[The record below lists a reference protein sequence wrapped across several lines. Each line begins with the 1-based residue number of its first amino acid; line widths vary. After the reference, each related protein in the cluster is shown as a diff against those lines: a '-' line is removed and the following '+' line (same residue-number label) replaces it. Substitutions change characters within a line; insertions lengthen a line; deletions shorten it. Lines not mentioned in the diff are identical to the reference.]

1 VKLRAG
7 GVEEPDVN
15 LTSLID
21 VVLLLLIF
29 FMVST
34 SFIRESELSIKLP
47 EATLEQIPITE
58 QGIEVAVSADGQYF
72 VNGRALVNSEP
83 RTLRRA
89 LERILAG
96 DGASADASLT
106 IRADADASHQAVV
119 TAMDVAARVGLT
131 NIDIATVNAGN
142 DDSSRRG
149 N

>member
-1 VKLRAG
+1 
-7 GVEEPDVN
+7 
-15 LTSLID
+15 
-21 VVLLLLIF
+21 
-29 FMVST
+29 
-34 SFIRESELSIKLP
+34 
-47 EATLEQIPITE
+47 
-58 QGIEVAVSADGQYF
+58 
-72 VNGRALVNSEP
+72 
-83 RTLRRA
+83 LRRA